1 MASSAVTPRCRH
13 GRDVQEPRARSTPSP
28 LRHAGT
34 CNLPLAT
41 LRHAEARSA
50 RTSRVRVRP
59 PLLQFIAPPPALV
72 ARRFPAGRR
81 LSTVPS
87 STPEKHK
94 EATMFTAFDRT
105 LTRLAGF
112 VFAAAITVAILA
124 GLDGLAQHDQGAYLA
139 KATATAARG

>member
-1 MASSAVTPRCRH
+1 
-13 GRDVQEPRARSTPSP
+13 
-28 LRHAGT
+28 
-34 CNLPLAT
+34 
-41 LRHAEARSA
+41 
-50 RTSRVRVRP
+50 
-59 PLLQFIAPPPALV
+59 
-72 ARRFPAGRR
+72 
-81 LSTVPS
+81 VPS

-124 GLDGLAQHDQGAYLA
+124 GLDGLAQSDQGAHLA